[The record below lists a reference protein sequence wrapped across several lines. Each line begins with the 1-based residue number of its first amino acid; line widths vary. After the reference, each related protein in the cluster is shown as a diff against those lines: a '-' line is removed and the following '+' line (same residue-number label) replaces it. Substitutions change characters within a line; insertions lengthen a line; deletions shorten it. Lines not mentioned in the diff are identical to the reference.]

1 MNIDSMTDLMTNT
14 MADLNTE
21 PLTDTNTD
29 IVTDPINDTMIDPMT
44 DPMIVPMTSESST
57 VSCDVFQEL
66 ITTLYIGF
74 LGLIFSRCNNKK
86 DFNSCYFLFILH
98 LGVDRAVILS

>member
-1 MNIDSMTDLMTNT
+1 MNVDSMSDLMNNT

-21 PLTDTNTD
+21 PLTDTNTN
-29 IVTDPINDTMIDPMT
+29 IVTDPINEIMIDPMT
-44 DPMIVPMTSESST
+44 DPMIVPITSESST
-57 VSCDVFQEL
+57 VSCDALQEL